1 LQRRRD
7 EVSDMADE
15 DEFSIAV
22 GRKYTQDHLWFQLIS
37 GPNDDHDEYKIGVS
51 DFIRIEFGKVMKVI
65 LPNITDSNDF
75 TMESDDEHAEEEE
88 IISKKEEKE
97 DTGAMGELSTD
108 DNLVGLQ
115 CEFDT
120 LNILAP
126 IACSIMS
133 MNGEVENNPQYVNR
147 DAYGDGWFV
156 IIRTHDGF
164 DYDDLL
170 SSDEYVDY
178 LEEL

>member
-1 LQRRRD
+1 MQRRRD

-88 IISKKEEKE
+88 IISKNEEKE